1 MVKTKDIYKAQ
12 DNDELTLTVKQ
23 LRQFK
28 NFAKKE
34 AISDFSEN
42 IINNIDDKKMCC
54 LYIEGEDDTACNYA
68 STQVKEIV
76 MEIKKTMFKELK

>member
-1 MVKTKDIYKAQ
+1 MVKTKDIYTAQ

-34 AISDFSEN
+34 AIIDFSEN

-54 LYIEGEDDTACNYA
+54 VYIEGEDNTACNYA

-76 MEIKKTMFKELK
+76 TEIMKTMFKELK